1 MISTFKN
8 YKKNKGSVLVSGLI
22 LLLIIT
28 LLALYGISN
37 SLVQERNSSNVADKR
52 VALEAGEKSL
62 RIAESYI
69 YKNITTVSNFN
80 TSCTG
85 GLCLP
90 STTSTQVWNS
100 IDWTNSANTISTP
113 SIIAQTD
120 YPTVNFTGLYQTPKL
135 IIEKLDNVGAVPG
148 QSANIGVAQ
157 NQGVAYRITT
167 IAYGAR
173 AGTQVMLQ
181 SFYIKR

>member
-1 MISTFKN
+1 MKN
-8 YKKNKGSVLVSGLI
+8 LTNQKNKGSVLISGLI

-37 SLVQERNSSNVADKR
+37 SMVQERNSSNIADKR

-69 YKNITTVSNFN
+69 YKNISTTNNFN
-80 TSCTG
+80 SSCTG

-90 STTSTQVWNS
+90 STTSTGVWNS
-100 IDWTNSANTISTP
+100 IDWTNSANTISTS
-113 SIIAQTD
+113 SIISQSD
-120 YPTVNFTGLYQTPKL
+120 YTTENFTGLYKTPL
-135 IIEKLDNVGAVPG
+135 IIIEKLDSVGAMPG

-157 NQGVAYRITT
+157 SQGVAYRITT
-167 IAYGAR
+167 LAYGAR

-181 SFYIKR
+181 SFYIKK